1 MVVSRTRQALL
12 LSAVV
17 TCVVYLTYRAIF
29 TFNLTTPYA
38 IFASTALFVAELYTG
53 ILSLLYLLQV
63 WRPSEPPQQPVL
75 PDRTVDVFVPTY
87 NEDVQIL
94 RTTLRAC
101 VALDYP
107 HRTYVLDDGRRP
119 AVEALAKELG
129 VGYIKRDD
137 NKHAKAGNMNNALK
151 QTDGEFIVILDADH
165 VPERNFI
172 TRLLGYFADEQLAYV
187 QTPHAF
193 YNFDSFQA
201 RYSARKNYYWDEG
214 QLFHEVIQP
223 GRNRRL
229 CSRNHHGGPAHRPAA
244 ARPRLEVP
252 GHLRATDRR
261 SGGAGRDHVPHAA
274 PSLGRGQ
281 PEHLR
286 L

>member
-1 MVVSRTRQALL
+1 MTVSRTRQAII
-12 LSAVV
+12 LSASVV
-17 TCVVYLTYRAIF
+17 CLVYLAYRTFF

-38 IFASTALFVAELYTG
+38 ICASAGLFIAELYTG
-53 ILSLLYLLQV
+53 ALMLLYLLQV
-63 WRPSEPPQQPVL
+63 WRPSEPSEQPVL
-75 PDRTVDVFVPTY
+75 PGRTVDVYVPTY

-119 AVEALAKELG
+119 EVEALAKELG
-129 VGYIKRDD
+129 VGYIRRHD
-137 NKHAKAGNMNNALK
+137 NKHAKAGNMNHALA

-165 VPERNFI
+165 VPEPNFI

-201 RYSARKNYYWDEG
+201 RYSARKN
-214 QLFHEVIQP
+214 
-223 GRNRRL
+223 
-229 CSRNHHGGPAHRPAA
+229 S
-244 ARPRLEVP
+244 
-252 GHLRATDRR
+252 
-261 SGGAGRDHVPHAA
+261 
-274 PSLGRGQ
+274 
-281 PEHLR
+281 
-286 L
+286 